1 MQSLDEYI
9 KRVQPSNREAIE
21 LSRKHWDTIAKPLNS
36 LGELE
41 HLITKISGMQSTP
54 QVDIS
59 KKCIIIMCADNGI
72 VEENVTQTDSSITYT
87 VAKNMAENSSNVNL
101 MAKLSNADSF
111 TVDIGMNATVEDGLN
126 IIDRKV
132 SHGTKNFL
140 KAPAMTMEQCTQA
153 ILTGIEMVEMV
164 KSKGYN
170 IIATGE
176 MGIGNTT
183 TSSALVSVLL
193 GVEPSLVTG
202 KGAGLSNSGLK
213 RKIEVIQEGIAKH
226 HPDSNS
232 PLEVLSKL
240 GGYDICGMV
249 GVFLGGAIY
258 RIPIVID
265 GLISAVS
272 ALIAYRLSPS
282 TLDYM
287 LPSHIGT
294 EPAMRLIMQELGLNP
309 IIHAN
314 MHLGEG
320 TGAVCMFPILDMA
333 MNVYNSNRTFESIG
347 MEAYKEL

>member
-1 MQSLDEYI
+1 M
-9 KRVQPSNREAIE
+9 E
-21 LSRKHWDTIAKPLNS
+21 LSRKHWDAIAKPLYS

-41 HLITKISGMQSTP
+41 RLITKVSGVQSTP

-72 VEENVTQTDSSITYT
+72 VEENITQTDSSITYT

-101 MAKLSNADSF
+101 MAKLSNVDSF

-193 GVEPSLVTG
+193 GVEPSIVTG
-202 KGAGLSNSGLK
+202 KGAGLSDSGLK
-213 RKIEVIQEGIAKH
+213 RKIEVIREGIAKH
-226 HPDSNS
+226 HPDSNA

-282 TLDYM
+282 TVDFM
-287 LPSHIGT
+287 LPSHIGK
-294 EPAMRLIMQELGLNP
+294 EPAMKLVMQELGLNP

-347 MEAYKEL
+347 MEAYKKL

>member
-1 MQSLDEYI
+1 
-9 KRVQPSNREAIE
+9 
-21 LSRKHWDTIAKPLNS
+21 
-36 LGELE
+36 
-41 HLITKISGMQSTP
+41 
-54 QVDIS
+54 
-59 KKCIIIMCADNGI
+59 MCADNGI

-294 EPAMRLIMQELGLNP
+294 EPAMKLVMQELGLNP

>member
-1 MQSLDEYI
+1 
-9 KRVQPSNREAIE
+9 
-21 LSRKHWDTIAKPLNS
+21 
-36 LGELE
+36 
-41 HLITKISGMQSTP
+41 
-54 QVDIS
+54 
-59 KKCIIIMCADNGI
+59 MCADNGI
-72 VEENVTQTDSSITYT
+72 VEENITQTDSSITYT

-101 MAKLSNADSF
+101 MAKLSNVDSF

-193 GVEPSLVTG
+193 GVEPSIVTG
-202 KGAGLSNSGLK
+202 KGAGLSDSGLK
-213 RKIEVIQEGIAKH
+213 RKIEVIREGIAKH

-282 TLDYM
+282 TVDFM
-287 LPSHIGT
+287 LPSHIGK
-294 EPAMRLIMQELGLNP
+294 EPAMKLVMQELGLNP

-347 MEAYKEL
+347 MEAYKKL